1 MFIDK
6 EREREKRQ
14 IKYNISKSNKK
25 WKKKQKYKTYK
36 KKQGKTIAN
45 CKSKFKLSTLNIF
58 VVVFLNVDLWHNL

>member
-1 MFIDK
+1 MK
-6 EREREKRQ
+6 
-14 IKYNISKSNKK
+14 
-25 WKKKQKYKTYK
+25 KKKQKYKTYK